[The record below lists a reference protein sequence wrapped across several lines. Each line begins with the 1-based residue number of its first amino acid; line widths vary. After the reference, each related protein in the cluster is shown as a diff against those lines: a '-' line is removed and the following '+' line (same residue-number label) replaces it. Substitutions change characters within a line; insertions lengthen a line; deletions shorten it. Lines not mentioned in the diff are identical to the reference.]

1 MYTLCVL
8 WYTLLNRG
16 GIAMNYLFGGYPS
29 DPVTGIVMAEL
40 DHGHFSKV
48 ESLIK
53 AEYTTYFD
61 HYDQVIATIQKVNGK
76 GGLALYDL
84 KGTLL
89 QEISESEK
97 PACYLSF
104 SHDGRHLVTTNYH
117 EGLVHIYD
125 YEDQLTLNKRI
136 SFGKEAKMHC
146 AWFDQK
152 NQNLILA
159 ALGLDQLIILDHE
172 FNEIKRLDFPHG
184 CGVRHLVSGHQE
196 HTLYAVSE
204 LSNELFVIDLKEGK
218 ICQQVSMLMDESLPS
233 SAAAI
238 RISKDGQHLFAS
250 TRGQD
255 LIVHFNVLL
264 DGLLELN
271 EIYHCNHQTPRDFYL
286 SDDEKYMLIAYQDS
300 DCVDCVTLNENM
312 ELRETSDTLKLPKIV
327 CIKGI

>member
-1 MYTLCVL
+1 
-8 WYTLLNRG
+8 
-16 GIAMNYLFGGYPS
+16 MNYLFGGYPT
-29 DPVTGIVMAEL
+29 DPTTGIVMAEL

-84 KGTLL
+84 KGNLL
-89 QEISESEK
+89 QEVSESEK
-97 PACYLSF
+97 PACYLCF

-125 YEDQLTLNKRI
+125 YDNQLTLNKRI

-152 NQNLILA
+152 DQKLILA
-159 ALGLDQLIILDHE
+159 SLGLDQLIVLDHE
-172 FNEIKRLDFPHG
+172 FNEIKRFDFPHG
-184 CGVRHLVSGHQE
+184 SGVRHLVSDDQDRY
-196 HTLYAVSE
+196 LYAVSE
-204 LSNELFVIDLKEGK
+204 LSNELFVVDLQEGK
-218 ICQQVSMLMDESLPS
+218 ICQQLSMLMDELVPS

-238 RISKDGQHLFAS
+238 RLSKDGRHLYAS

-264 DGLLELN
+264 EGMLELN
-271 EIYHCNHQTPRDFYL
+271 EIYHCSHHTPRDFYL
-286 SDDEKYMLIAYQDS
+286 SDDEQFMLIAYQDS
-300 DCVDCVTLNENM
+300 DCIDCVALNENM
-312 ELRETSDTLKLPKIV
+312 ALRETIDTLKLPKIV